1 MTHAP
6 GSSQVLVPDLQL
18 AQYMVVQVEA
28 LSVMAVKEKKNTE
41 YPRYNDSVCYWRFCC
56 KIEFAVIKKRD
67 MDPSKAWITNSF
79 EQFF

>member
-1 MTHAP
+1 MLRLVMTHAP

-41 YPRYNDSVCYWRFCC
+41 YPRYNDSVCY
-56 KIEFAVIKKRD
+56 
-67 MDPSKAWITNSF
+67 
-79 EQFF
+79 